1 MILLKDIL
9 YKVSLQATSGDM
21 NIPIEK
27 VHFDSRKV
35 EKGDLFVAVKGT
47 QVDGHKF
54 IESAIEKLTK
64 DDLSEF
70 RAWFEE
76 FDAKVWDMQFEEDA
90 SSGRLDKVAEQAL
103 GDYKNGRCKK
113 I

>member
-1 MILLKDIL
+1 MTKVKD
-9 YKVSLQATSGDM
+9 
-21 NIPIEK
+21 
-27 VHFDSRKV
+27 
-35 EKGDLFVAVKGT
+35 
-47 QVDGHKF
+47 

-76 FDAKVWDMQFEEDA
+76 FDAKVWDTQFEEDA

-103 GDYKNGRCKK
+103 GDYKDGKCKK